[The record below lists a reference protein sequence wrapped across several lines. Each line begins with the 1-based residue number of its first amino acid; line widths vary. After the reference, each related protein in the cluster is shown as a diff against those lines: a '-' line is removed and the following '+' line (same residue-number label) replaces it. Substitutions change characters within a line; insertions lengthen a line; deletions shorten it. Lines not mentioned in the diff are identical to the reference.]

1 MRENERD
8 RECDGKLGKERD
20 VLAGEKERRER
31 VKRKRED
38 TIQWQIMTF
47 KKKRGI

>member
-8 RECDGKLGKERD
+8 RECDRKFEKRRY
-20 VLAGEKERRER
+20 VRAGEKERRER

-38 TIQWQIMTF
+38 TIQWQIMTV
-47 KKKRGI
+47 KKKRGT